1 MVTLDNNDDDND
13 DAEDDDK
20 DKIKSHD
27 DATRINVK
35 ELSIKGGGASVDPAL
50 CSEMSLG
57 ERIKM
62 GKSILTLENLFTKE
76 EVDYCVRSCLQAAT
90 DMIIL
95 NSFRKNHR
103 NIRIDTG
110 VNSVTL
116 DQGRPGRAYL
126 RMSTIPAAERENN
139 HTDALPEPTSLLLEQ
154 VLERALVFIDQQLCP
169 SIKSTLFG
177 EDIGSIAELFQNNQ
191 LEFSIRE
198 PAINIYTA
206 PHGHFGMHK
215 DNNDLTILVPLSDPH
230 KEFTGGGTAFWSQS
244 FPKEGLDDPSL
255 VMTPEAGTAMLF
267 GGRVSHKGMH
277 IRSGNRVVFVASFSR
292 PSSGKECERPE
303 SWRPYS

>member
-1 MVTLDNNDDDND
+1 MGTLDNIDDEVARD
-13 DAEDDDK
+13 DAG
-20 DKIKSHD
+20 
-27 DATRINVK
+27 RINVK
-35 ELSIKGGGASVDPAL
+35 EVSIKGGASPDPAM

-76 EVDYCVRSCLQAAT
+76 EVDYCVRSCLQAAADT
-90 DMIIL
+90 IMS
-95 NSFRKNHR
+95 NHCKNHR
-103 NIRIDTG
+103 STRIDTG
-110 VNSVTL
+110 VNSVVL

-126 RMSTIPAAERENN
+126 RMPTIPAAQRDDNE
-139 HTDALPEPTSLLLEQ
+139 TGALPEATSLLLEQ

-177 EDIGSIAELFQNNQ
+177 EDITSIAELFQNNQ

-198 PAINIYTA
+198 PAVNIYTA
-206 PHGHFGMHK
+206 PHGHFGIHK
-215 DNNDLTILVPLSDPH
+215 DNNDLTILVPLSNPH
-230 KEFTGGGTAFWSQS
+230 NEFTGGGTAFWSQS

-267 GGRVSHKGMH
+267 GGRVSHKGLH

-292 PSSGKECERPE
+292 PSYGKECERPE
-303 SWRPYS
+303 SWRPYSNG